1 MPMNINGQNS
11 LFALVI
17 TGFPLQKEE
26 LDALFVIAGWF
37 GKSTRGL
44 TEVFFPYLLTTNK
57 KGDGLAIAFFYNFFA

>member
-11 LFALVI
+11 LFAFVI

-37 GKSTRGL
+37 G
-44 TEVFFPYLLTTNK
+44 
-57 KGDGLAIAFFYNFFA
+57 